1 MIKKVDKMD
10 KKRDLME
17 EWLEVEIILNE
28 LVKKAI
34 AEGDI
39 INIKTMS
46 NNIKDVSISN
56 IEILFKSGSNLE
68 INIIFEEAQR
78 PKKQKK

>member
-1 MIKKVDKMD
+1 MD
-10 KKRDLME
+10 KKRNLME
-17 EWLEVEIILNE
+17 EWLEVETILDA